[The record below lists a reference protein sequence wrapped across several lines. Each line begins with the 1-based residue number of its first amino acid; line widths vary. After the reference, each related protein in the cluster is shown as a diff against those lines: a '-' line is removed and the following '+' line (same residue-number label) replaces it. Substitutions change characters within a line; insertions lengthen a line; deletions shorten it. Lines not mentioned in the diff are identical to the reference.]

1 MALRASIS
9 PVVADDEDHS
19 PNSSENQAL
28 PPPVVCARTCRTSVE
43 AVEGRTSPTY
53 FITMPCERGAA
64 PIIEAML
71 ITDKSMGKKPSRN
84 QKASSAERLMT
95 SFLAAPCQTLSSSAF
110 QLNPASLGTP
120 PIWLPLC
127 SVIRWPLLDCE

>member
-9 PVVADDEDHS
+9 PVVADEEDHS

-43 AVEGRTSPTY
+43 AVEGRTSLTY
-53 FITMPCERGAA
+53 FITMPCERGAE
-64 PIIEAML
+64 PNIEAML
-71 ITDKSMGKKPSRN
+71 VTAKSMGKKPSRN
-84 QKASSAERLMT
+84 QKASSAARLTT
-95 SFLAAPCQTLSSSAF
+95 SFLAAPRQILVSSSF

-120 PIWLPLC
+120 VTRDPPFFSC
-127 SVIRWPLLDCE
+127 FN

>member
-43 AVEGRTSPTY
+43 AVEGRTVPTY
-53 FITMPCERGAA
+53 FITMPSERGAE

-84 QKASSAERLMT
+84 QKASSAARLTT
-95 SFLAAPCQTLSSSAF
+95 SFLAAPRQILLSSSF
-110 QLNPASLGTP
+110 QLNPASLGTAA
-120 PIWLPLC
+120 IWLPL
-127 SVIRWPLLDCE
+127 SPFIL